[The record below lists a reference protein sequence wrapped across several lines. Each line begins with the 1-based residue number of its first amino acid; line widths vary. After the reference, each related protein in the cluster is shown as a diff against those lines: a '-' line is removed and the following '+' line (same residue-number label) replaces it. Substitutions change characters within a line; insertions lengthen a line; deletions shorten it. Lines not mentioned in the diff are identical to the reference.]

1 MVTLYS
7 QNTITNKTPETK
19 PKTWTS
25 IEKKKKNHTNSLLLW
40 ILWFKRS
47 HQNTF
52 SIDERQRENSVL
64 VECFIP
70 NAKVW
75 EIKGM

>member
-25 IEKKKKNHTNSLLLW
+25 IEKKKKITQIPYYYGYYDLKEVTK
-40 ILWFKRS
+40 ILF
-47 HQNTF
+47 
-52 SIDERQRENSVL
+52 L
-64 VECFIP
+64 
-70 NAKVW
+70 
-75 EIKGM
+75 